1 MHSMLTLFL
10 QSSIFV
16 AGAIVGYGV
25 CAWRSHRRRA
35 QFAMITPRISMFGH
49 PRRAF

>member
-1 MHSMLTLFL
+1 MLTLFL

-16 AGAIVGYGV
+16 TGFLAGYVI

-35 QFAMITPRISMFGH
+35 QFATIGPRISMFGH
-49 PRRAF
+49 TRRAF

>member
-1 MHSMLTLFL
+1 MQPMLTLFL

-16 AGAIVGYGV
+16 AGAIIGYAV
-25 CAWRSHRRRA
+25 CLWRSHRRRA
-35 QFAMITPRISMFGH
+35 QFISVTPRISMFGH

>member
-1 MHSMLTLFL
+1 MQSMLTLFL

-16 AGAIVGYGV
+16 AGGIVGYAA
-25 CAWRSHRRRA
+25 CLWRSHRRRA
-35 QFAMITPRISMFGH
+35 QFLAVAPRMSMFGH

>member
-1 MHSMLTLFL
+1 MQSMLTLFL

-16 AGAIVGYGV
+16 AGIVVGYAACV
-25 CAWRSHRRRA
+25 WRSHRRRT
-35 QFAMITPRISMFGH
+35 QFMAVGPRISMFGH

>member
-1 MHSMLTLFL
+1 MQSMLTLFL

-16 AGAIVGYGV
+16 AGIIVGYAV
-25 CAWRSHRRRA
+25 CVWRSHRRRA
-35 QFAMITPRISMFGH
+35 QFAPRISMFGH

>member
-1 MHSMLTLFL
+1 MHSMLILLL

-16 AGAIVGYGV
+16 AGIFVGYAA
-25 CAWRSHRRRA
+25 CAWRLHRRRA
-35 QFAMITPRISMFGH
+35 QFAHLTPRISMFGH

>member
-1 MHSMLTLFL
+1 MQSMLTLFL

-16 AGAIVGYGV
+16 AGIIVGYAV
-25 CAWRSHRRRA
+25 CVWRSHRRRA
-35 QFAMITPRISMFGH
+35 QFVGVAPRISMFGH

>member
-1 MHSMLTLFL
+1 MHSMLTLLL
-10 QSSIFV
+10 QSSFFV
-16 AGAIVGYGV
+16 AGIVIGYAA

-35 QFAMITPRISMFGH
+35 QFVTITPRISMFGH

>member
-16 AGAIVGYGV
+16 AGAVIGYAA

-35 QFAMITPRISMFGH
+35 QFIAVAPRISMFGH